1 MRYVEVMLDGHL
13 AGRYPYRIPAGTQ
26 VGQGAWALVPWGRQQ
41 RIGIVAGTTDQ
52 IGIDPGRVRDLIRIL
67 DDLPAMPPD
76 WFRLLEFAAA
86 YYHVDPA
93 ELALEPLFDIS
104 GEHRVPA
111 PVWERVRAN
120 FAA

>member
-1 MRYVEVMLDGHL
+1 MGEGRESRAAMAAL
-13 AGRYPYRIPAGTQ
+13 AARADWRED
-26 VGQGAWALVPWGRQQ
+26 ALVARF
-41 RIGIVAGTTDQ
+41 
-52 IGIDPGRVRDLIRIL
+52 VREIQPQL
-67 DDLPAMPPD
+67 
-76 WFRLLEFAAA
+76 
-86 YYHVDPA
+86 DPA